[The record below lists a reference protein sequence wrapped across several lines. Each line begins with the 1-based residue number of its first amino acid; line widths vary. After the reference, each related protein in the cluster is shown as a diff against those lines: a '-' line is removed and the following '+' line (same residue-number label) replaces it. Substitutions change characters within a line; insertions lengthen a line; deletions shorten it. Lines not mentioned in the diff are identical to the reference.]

1 MYGLMNFLL
10 RRAMRSALRFDA
22 APGASAPSDD
32 VRAATML
39 YVHIPFCESL
49 CPYCSFHRY
58 VYEPQLAEGYYDA
71 LLRELQL
78 YHDRGCRFTAMYIGG
93 GTPTICM
100 DRLCALI
107 DRGRSL
113 YPLREISVET
123 NPNHLHGPA
132 LRRLHRAGVR
142 RLSVGVQSF
151 NDDLLRRLGRY
162 EKYGD
167 SAAIRH
173 RLRQALGI
181 FETLNIDLHFNLPQQ
196 TRQHLLHD
204 LRVVEELL
212 PDQVTFYPLMASPSV
227 ARALQRL
234 FGPVDY
240 GAEREHYA
248 TILAA
253 MRGRYTGSTAWCFS
267 RRASMIDEYIIAHDR
282 YVGAGSG
289 AFGYHS
295 GGIFI
300 NTFSLAEY
308 RQRLQEGVLP
318 IALVKQFSRRETLRY
333 VLLMKLFGLSLTR
346 AELERLRAT
355 HSRFAL
361 APELWALRV
370 LGAVRTVQDG
380 FTLSDRGKY
389 FWVMAMR
396 EFFIAVDALRDRC
409 RDAVADA
416 AAGCSEGRGDV
427 KNP

>member
-1 MYGLMNFLL
+1 MYGLLNVFL
-10 RRAMRSALRFDA
+10 RRVMRLALRFDEASCA
-22 APGASAPSDD
+22 AVPSDD

-39 YVHIPFCESL
+39 YVHIPFCQSL
-49 CPYCSFHRY
+49 CPYCSFHRH
-58 VYEPQLAEGYYDA
+58 VYEERLAEGYYEA
-71 LLRELQL
+71 LLRELRL
-78 YHDRGCRFTAMYIGG
+78 YHDLGCRFTALYVGG

-107 DRGRSL
+107 DACRSL

-123 NPNHLHGPA
+123 NPNHLEETT
-132 LRRLHRAGVR
+132 LRRLRCAGVR

-151 NDDLLRRLGRY
+151 NDDLLRLLGRY

-167 SAAIRH
+167 SATIAR
-173 RLRQALGI
+173 RLQQALGL
-181 FETLNIDLHFNLPQQ
+181 FETLNIDLLFNLPLQ
-196 TRQHLLHD
+196 TQGHLQHD
-204 LRVVEELL
+204 LRVIEELL

-227 ARALQRL
+227 ACELRRL

-240 GAEREHYA
+240 RTERVLYEI
-248 TILAA
+248 ILRT
-253 MRGRYTGSTAWCFS
+253 MRRSYTGSTAWCFS

-300 NTFSLAEY
+300 NTFSLQEY
-308 RQRLQEGVLP
+308 RERLCSGALP
-318 IALVKQFSRRETLRY
+318 FALVKKFTRRETLCY
-333 VLLMKLFGLSLTR
+333 GVLMKLFGLSLTR
-346 AELERLRAT
+346 AELSRLRSA

-361 APELWALRV
+361 APELRALR
-370 LGAVRTVQDG
+370 LAGAVRPTGDG
-380 FTLSDRGKY
+380 WVLTDRGKY
-389 FWVMAMR
+389 YWVMAMR

-409 RDAVADA
+409 RAAVADA
-416 AAGCSEGRGDV
+416 GSGGSAVV